1 MAPAKLLLL
10 ALAQR
15 ATTFQAV
22 PPLKAPPRR
31 DVSVEILPAGV
42 VGLALGVS
50 AAFGVR
56 RTKKVLKRRK
66 AKQEEELRQA
76 VAEAKAEAKREADQ
90 RVEEAR
96 REAQAEALALQRA
109 EIVQAQAD
117 AAAQRRQVVEEVQAS
132 YSEELSTIRKA
143 LQTATSE
150 REANRIKAVEATEAA
165 TQLELDVRSLAER
178 FESEVTTLEARVA
191 EAEAERDKATEEA
204 EKFERAS
211 EALQDEIF
219 NLDVEFE
226 QSSQAMNEQFQ
237 SDLERKLDQV
247 KQAEKEKG
255 AVAKRLAID
264 NTRRELTAEYEAS
277 MKQRSDEFE
286 AARAKLEGDFRELA
300 EASSEARSQLTYE
313 RSRADSLTSKLTA
326 TQQRAES
333 SEQRSLRL
341 EQLARAAEQRITAQ
355 RDLAQKARA
364 LAAEERDQWRGP
376 ASGAAGADAK
386 RARELAA
393 LAEAAEKA
401 TAALPD
407 VQAWRTD
414 ADVVERDGEFFVEDT
429 FRKFDK
435 DGDGVITPE
444 EFASGLAELAADSPE
459 PPAAVEGEIFDEL
472 DAASSERDATRRIAD
487 DGADAVKRTEAAA
500 AQLEKRLEEAAALSE
515 RLAAAEDA
523 NGEAPSGASAPVE
536 TGGEA
541 IAPAA
546 PADNELED
554 LFA

>member
-1 MAPAKLLLL
+1 MPRWLLL
-10 ALAQR
+10 ALAQQ

-56 RTKKVLKRRK
+56 RTKKVMRRRK
-66 AKQEEELRQA
+66 ARQEEELKQA
-76 VAEAKAEAKREADQ
+76 VAEARAEAKREADQ

-132 YSEELSTIRKA
+132 YSEELSSIRKA

-255 AVAKRLAID
+255 AVAKRLAVD
-264 NTRRELTAEYEAS
+264 NTRRELTAEYEAT
-277 MKQRSDEFE
+277 MRQRSDEFE

-341 EQLARAAEQRITAQ
+341 EQLARAAKQRITAQ

-376 ASGAAGADAK
+376 ASGAADVSAK

-414 ADVVERDGEFFVEDT
+414 ADVIEKDGEFFVEDT
-429 FRKFDK
+429 FKRFDK

-444 EFASGLAELAADSPE
+444 EFASGLAELASE
-459 PPAAVEGEIFDEL
+459 PHAAVEGEIFDQL
-472 DAASSERDATRRIAD
+472 DAASSERDTTRRIAD

-515 RLAAAEDA
+515 RLAAATEDA

-546 PADNELED
+546 PNQELED

>member
-10 ALAQR
+10 ALAQQ

-76 VAEAKAEAKREADQ
+76 VAEARAEAKREADQ
-90 RVEEAR
+90 RVEEAK

-178 FESEVTTLEARVA
+178 FETEVTTLEARVA
-191 EAEAERDKATEEA
+191 EAEAERDAATEEA

-247 KQAEKEKG
+247 KAAEKEKG
-255 AVAKRLAID
+255 AVAKRLAVD

-277 MKQRSDEFE
+277 MRQRSDEFE

-313 RSRADSLTSKLTA
+313 RSRAESLTSKLSST
-326 TQQRAES
+326 TSRLES

-355 RDLAQKARA
+355 RELAQKARA

-376 ASGAAGADAK
+376 ASGAAVSAK

-444 EFASGLAELAADSPE
+444 EFASGLAELADSPE
-459 PPAAVEGEIFDEL
+459 PPAAVEGEIFDEIA
-472 DAASSERDATRRIAD
+472 AASSERDTTRRIAD
-487 DGADAVKRTEAAA
+487 GAGDVVARTEAAA
-500 AQLEKRLEEAAALSE
+500 EQLEKRLEEAAALSE

-541 IAPAA
+541 VAPAA
-546 PADNELED
+546 PNDKELED